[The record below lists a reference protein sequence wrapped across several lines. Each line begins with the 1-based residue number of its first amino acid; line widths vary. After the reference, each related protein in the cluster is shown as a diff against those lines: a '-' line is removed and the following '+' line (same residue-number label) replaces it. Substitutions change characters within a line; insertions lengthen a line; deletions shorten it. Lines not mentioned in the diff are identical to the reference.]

1 MTPKERQNPDI
12 IDGRRRKR
20 IADGSGR
27 TIIEV
32 NNLMK
37 QFDDMRKLMKQMN
50 KMGGAKQAL
59 GRMMP
64 PGGGRR

>member
-1 MTPKERQNPDI
+1 
-12 IDGRRRKR
+12 
-20 IADGSGR
+20 
-27 TIIEV
+27 
-32 NNLMK
+32 MK

-64 PGGGRR
+64 PGGKR